1 MKKNP
6 KTPSLSI
13 NTLSD
18 RKLACAALALCL
30 MGGTALT
37 AQASGNRGGVKLLTL
52 SRLQPPAVSQVQYL
66 TKTATL

>member
-37 AQASGNRGGVKLLTL
+37 AQASGNRGVKLLTL

>member
-37 AQASGNRGGVKLLTL
+37 AQASGNRGG
-52 SRLQPPAVSQVQYL
+52 SNF
-66 TKTATL
+66 